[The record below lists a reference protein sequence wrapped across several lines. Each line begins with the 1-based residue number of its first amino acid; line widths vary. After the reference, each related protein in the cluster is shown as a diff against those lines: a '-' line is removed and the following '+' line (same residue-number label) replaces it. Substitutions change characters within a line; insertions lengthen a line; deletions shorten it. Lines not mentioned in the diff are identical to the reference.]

1 MKVFLLDDHQIFLD
15 SMVMLLAVVDD
26 VELVGVSA
34 SGEEMLKHIV
44 SSEAD
49 ILICDYY
56 MPEMDGVSVV
66 FKLREVA
73 PEVKVLMLTSSQNPD
88 SIKKAL
94 QAGVKGF
101 ITKNVGKKELKTAL
115 QTIYDGFTYY
125 SQATLQVL
133 LNEVSE
139 VNKLEATQNHTLTT
153 REIDIIKLI
162 ASDMTGASVAEKLNL
177 STHTIATHRKNIF
190 QKLGINSTA
199 ALVKYAIE
207 HRLI

>member
-1 MKVFLLDDHQIFLD
+1 
-15 SMVMLLAVVDD
+15 MVMLLAVVDD